1 MIETTASPQSASNG
15 QRSLQSLLPFMQM
28 LGYGGLLPFFALSL
42 ISVFANAGEIQQIAQ
57 KGLLFYSV
65 SIISFVG
72 AVSWGLALAMHE
84 LSGLQRT
91 RLLLWSVV
99 PSLLAVAA
107 ALLNGRFAIF
117 GLMAAVSLAYWMD
130 RLHGRQMGFPQA
142 WIRLRL
148 QLTLG
153 VLVALAIALLA

>member
-1 MIETTASPQSASNG
+1 MIEPDASTPSASHS

-42 ISVFANAGEIQQIAQ
+42 ISVFSSAGEIQEIAQ
-57 KGLLFYSV
+57 KGLLLYTA

-99 PSLLAVAA
+99 PSLLAVSA
-107 ALLNGRFAIF
+107 ALLNGRLAIF
-117 GLMAAVSLAYWMD
+117 GLMAALSLAYWMD
-130 RLHGRQMGFPQA
+130 RLHGQQMGFPQA

-153 VLVALAIALLA
+153 VLIALAFALLA

>member
-1 MIETTASPQSASNG
+1 
-15 QRSLQSLLPFMQM
+15 MQM
-28 LGYGGLLPFFALSL
+28 LGYGGLVPFFALSL
-42 ISVFANAGEIQQIAQ
+42 ISVFSSAGEIQQIAQ
-57 KGLLFYSV
+57 NGLLFYTV
-65 SIISFVG
+65 AIISFVG

-84 LSGLQRT
+84 LSALQRI

-107 ALLNGRFAIF
+107 ALLSGRFAVF
-117 GLMAAVSLAYWMD
+117 GLMAVLSLAYWMD
-130 RLHGRQMGFPQA
+130 RLHGQQMGFPQA

-153 VLVALAIALLA
+153 VLIALAIGLLA